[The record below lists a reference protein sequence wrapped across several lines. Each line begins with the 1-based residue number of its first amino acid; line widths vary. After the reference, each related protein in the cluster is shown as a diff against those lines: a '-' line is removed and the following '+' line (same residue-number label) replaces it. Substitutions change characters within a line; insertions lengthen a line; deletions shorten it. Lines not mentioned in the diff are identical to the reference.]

1 MANTGLTAWY
11 PLEEAAV
18 CLSDRAGVKIHRH
31 DLLGAAFTTRLP
43 LVVCVPSGTKDSEG
57 RPIDEGLW
65 DLLLEGSWGQQARQ
79 QFAHE
84 ISSVDSIAKRR
95 WHVGRERR
103 KTSPT
108 ATSGLS
114 RYKARRDP

>member
-1 MANTGLTAWY
+1 MNMANTGLTAWY

-57 RPIDEGLW
+57 RPID
-65 DLLLEGSWGQQARQ
+65 A
-79 QFAHE
+79 A
-84 ISSVDSIAKRR
+84 A
-95 WHVGRERR
+95 
-103 KTSPT
+103 
-108 ATSGLS
+108 
-114 RYKARRDP
+114 